1 MTGLLHLTDLSW
13 GRVKHPSDIVKP
25 EQELDVIILKFDKE
39 KQRVSLGLK
48 QLMPDPWVNADQK
61 YPAGGKVRGK
71 IVGVVDYG
79 VFVELEQGIEGL
91 VHVSEMSWNKK
102 VTHPSKIAKVGEEVD
117 VVVLD
122 IKPSDRRVSLG
133 IKQALPDPW
142 LQTGGEISGGHGGD
156 REGPE
161 HRGVWRVH
169 RNRGR
174 LRRAGARRAT

>member
-1 MTGLLHLTDLSW
+1 METLSEGQIVHGHVKNVTEYGAFVDLGGIDGLLHLTDLSW
-13 GRVKHPSDIVKP
+13 GRVKHPSDMVKP

-48 QLMPDPWVNADQK
+48 QLMADPWVGAAEK

-71 IVGVVDYG
+71 IVGIVDYG

-102 VTHPSKIAKVGEEVD
+102 IQHPSKIAKVGDEVD

-122 IKPSDRRVSLG
+122 ISQAIGAVGLESRRGKP
-133 IKQALPDPW
+133 
-142 LQTGGEISGGHGGD
+142 
-156 REGPE
+156 
-161 HRGVWRVH
+161 
-169 RNRGR
+169 
-174 LRRAGARRAT
+174 